1 MMLLGLIMLVN
12 HLVILI
18 VLLVFLTGAY
28 FVFNQNRKLKT
39 IKNKA
44 HDLHHD
50 INSSLVILKLTIES
64 LKDIPIGSTLTEGT
78 SLISLISLIE
88 EGVSQIE
95 GSFRHWNVSN

>member
-1 MMLLGLIMLVN
+1 MLVN
-12 HLVILI
+12 HLVILV
-18 VLLVFLTGAY
+18 VLLVFLAGAY

-50 INSSLVILKLTIES
+50 INSSLVILKLTIDS
-64 LKDIPIGSTLTEGT
+64 LKDIPLESQNNTLTEGT
-78 SLISLISLIE
+78 RLISLISLVE

-95 GSFRHWNVSN
+95 GSFRHWSVSN